1 MKPKCFSFAAA
12 DTKKIRLLSLLKEVI
27 INLSKSCTKTRLL
40 CRAGGQTCFYAEIL
54 PEKGATAMYK
64 ITEKVALNPTV
75 TKMVIEA
82 PLIAKKAKPG
92 QFIIVRPFEDSERIP
107 LTVAKKNWTVTRIL
121 MRTSSAII

>member
-1 MKPKCFSFAAA
+1 
-12 DTKKIRLLSLLKEVI
+12 
-27 INLSKSCTKTRLL
+27 
-40 CRAGGQTCFYAEIL
+40 
-54 PEKGATAMYK
+54 MYK

-107 LTVAKKNWTVTRIL
+107 LTVAGYDREKALWI
-121 MRTSSAII
+121 SSSRSWAAPPWS

>member
-12 DTKKIRLLSLLKEVI
+12 DTKKIRLRSLLKEVI

-40 CRAGGQTCFYAEIL
+40 CRAGGQTYFCAEIL

-92 QFIIVRPFEDSERIP
+92 QFIIC
-107 LTVAKKNWTVTRIL
+107 LL
-121 MRTSSAII
+121 YTSDAADE